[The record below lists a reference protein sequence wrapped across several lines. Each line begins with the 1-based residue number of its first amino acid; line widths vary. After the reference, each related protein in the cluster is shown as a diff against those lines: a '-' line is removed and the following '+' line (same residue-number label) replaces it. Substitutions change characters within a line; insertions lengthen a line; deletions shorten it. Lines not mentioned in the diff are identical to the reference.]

1 MTRCDKCPRPAVIYQ
16 RYSGMHLCG
25 EHFSMDVHRKI
36 RESLR
41 RTGLFSR
48 GSRMA
53 VCLDGGRQS
62 ATLAYVIKDIFSR
75 RPDMEISAII
85 IDPGEGGRGSVAQAH
100 SLAERLEM
108 EGRVFRWPGSGT
120 GIHFEEALF
129 RSAGEA
135 GAGILATGECLDDEA
150 LRIFLC
156 YLQGDGSALS
166 APFSP
171 ISAGPATL
179 TETSDHSRPVGPSWI
194 KPLQRVPCR
203 EARLFALRNDLGIDA
218 GGGAGQEGSLT
229 QEAARLL
236 ASFEGRHPGTYYSLV
251 RGLEK
256 GLRAKPLSV
265 DAK

>member
-1 MTRCDKCPRPAVIYQ
+1 MTRCDKCPRSAVIYQ

-36 RESLR
+36 RERLR
-41 RTGLFSR
+41 KTGLFSR

-62 ATLAYVIKDIFSR
+62 ATLAWALKDIFSR
-75 RPDMEISAII
+75 RPDMDISAII
-85 IDPGEGGRGSVAQAH
+85 IDPGERGGSCAEEGRAV
-100 SLAERLEM
+100 AERLEM
-108 EGRVFRWPGSGT
+108 DCRILSWPDGGA
-120 GIHFEEALF
+120 GIQFQEALF
-129 RSAGEA
+129 RAAQKA

-150 LRIFLC
+150 LRIFLS
-156 YLQGDGSALS
+156 YLQGEGRALLA
-166 APFSP
+166 AP
-171 ISAGPATL
+171 SAGPATL
-179 TETSDHSRPVGPSWI
+179 TETSDHSRPEGPTWI
-194 KPLQRVPCR
+194 KPLQRVPRR
-203 EARLFALRNDLGIDA
+203 EARLFALLHGLGIDA
-218 GGGAGQEGSLT
+218 DGGAGQQCSLS

-236 ASFEGRHPGTYYSLV
+236 AGFEGRHPGTYYSLV